1 MVVEV
6 VTLQPSHHDKDLIRF
21 HLKQLAAGRMI
32 KVDSF
37 LRSAF
42 HTQRADKGKMC
53 EEPFHLG
60 SGHLLRQ
67 MYPIKDVIFAL
78 FQFLSGVVEL
88 LSVIAVFVD

>member
-42 HTQRADKGKMC
+42 RTQRCDKGKMC
-53 EEPFHLG
+53 EELFHLTLRRRLRLRRG
-60 SGHLLRQ
+60 RLRRHLPAKSHLGLIR
-67 MYPIKDVIFAL
+67 K
-78 FQFLSGVVEL
+78 
-88 LSVIAVFVD
+88 